1 MGSSARRNRNMARV
15 RNGSPATR
23 HQDMSPGTKLKVQSG
38 YRRAGKTLAG
48 DFQAAYLN
56 QDAKHKATAR
66 SRKALPS
73 DPAKRAKVLQT
84 LMADDASKVLTT
96 TSS

>member
-1 MGSSARRNRNMARV
+1 MDRV
-15 RNGSPATR
+15 RNGSTAKR

-38 YRRAGKTLAG
+38 YKRVGKALAG

-73 DPAKRAKVLQT
+73 DPAKRAKVLQN
-84 LMADDASKVLTT
+84 LMADDTSKVLTT
-96 TSS
+96 PSS